1 VDVRRLRGG
10 ELLAGASAAGL
21 LVVMFLAWFGGRS
34 AWESMAITPFVLV
47 ALVLCALTLVVLT
60 VTSRTVAMA
69 CSAATITVGAGAIAL
84 LLVFYRVVIDEPGP
98 NASVTVDLG
107 AYLGLLLVLGV
118 VAGAWRTL
126 ADERTATAAS
136 LEQTE
141 RVLAVRGAPRQ
152 PPPARDPGRPAR
164 RG

>member
-1 VDVRRLRGG
+1 MDVRRLRGG

-21 LVVMFLAWFGGRS
+21 LVAMFLAWFGGRS
-34 AWESMAITPFVLV
+34 AWESMTIVRVVLV

-69 CSAATITVGAGAIAL
+69 CSAATITVGVGVIAL
-84 LLVFYRVVIDEPGP
+84 LLVGYRVAIDEPGP

-107 AYLGLLLVLGV
+107 AYLGLLLVLGI

-136 LEQTE
+136 LHQTE

-152 PPPARDPGRPAR
+152 PPP
-164 RG
+164 

>member
-1 VDVRRLRGG
+1 MDLRRLRSG
-10 ELLAGASAAGL
+10 ELLAGCAAAGL

-34 AWESMAITPFVLV
+34 AWESMTVARVVLV

-69 CSAATITVGAGAIAL
+69 CSAATITVGIGAIAL
-84 LLVFYRVVIDEPGP
+84 LLVLYRVVLDEPGP
-98 NASVTVDLG
+98 NAAVTVDLG
-107 AYLGLLLVLGV
+107 AYLGLLLVFAV
-118 VAGAWRTL
+118 VAGAWRAL

-136 LEQTE
+136 LRQTE
-141 RVLAVRGAPRQ
+141 RVLAVRGPPRQ
-152 PPPARDPGRPAR
+152 PPPARDPGRPAP